1 MALHKNRSLYIWALL
16 LPFAMLWAAPSAS
29 AIGPVADEAKAPLA
43 SNFPGPL
50 WEVVTPNGG
59 AASVANAHLYL
70 NVPGGSNH
78 DALRGGNQAV
88 RVVQP
93 IGDVEFDVAIKIDSA
108 MVATNAD
115 TSQGLMV
122 VADDKDFI
130 TFALATDGTNISLSA
145 HTITAGVAATVF
157 EDAGF
162 REYQNPMYLRVTRT
176 GTAYK
181 AYYSTDGVVWTQA
194 GSFAFAKV
202 PMLVGPFA
210 SNYNATPAKAV
221 PVVMAI
227 NWFNIL

>member
-1 MALHKNRSLYIWALL
+1 MVLYRNGSLYLW
-16 LPFAMLWAAPSAS
+16 AMLLSLVMLVAAPSAS
-29 AIGPVADEAKAPLA
+29 AIGPATEEAKAPLA

-50 WEVVTPNGG
+50 WEVLTPNGG
-59 AASVANAHLYL
+59 AASVANAHLFL

-78 DALRGGNQAV
+78 DALHGANQAV
-88 RVVQP
+88 RAMQP
-93 IGDVEFDVAIKIDSA
+93 IGDVDFDVAIKIDSA
-108 MVATNAD
+108 MVATDAD

-122 VADDKDFI
+122 AADDKDFI

-162 REYQNPMYLRVTRT
+162 REYQNPMYLRLTRT
-176 GTAYK
+176 ATAYK

-194 GSFAFAKV
+194 TSFTFAGV
-202 PMLVGPFA
+202 PTSVGPFA
-210 SNYNATPAKAV
+210 SNYNATPARAI

-227 NWFNIL
+227 NWFNVL